1 MSSYKDLFSPAHP
14 SIYTMPSGE
23 PFLHNL
29 AKGLKAS
36 LGTDLSKALILLPTR
51 RAARALADEFVKLSG
66 GRATLLPLMRPLAD
80 MDENEPPFTT
90 GTIEFEIP
98 PAIDLVRHR
107 FELAKMVAAKMK
119 YEGPETGNDPDA
131 ASAIAMAEPLARLLA
146 DLAMEELDV
155 NAFSKLDE
163 QLDTLAEHFQSASE
177 FAKIVTEHWPKYLA
191 DNGLTEPMARRVTLL
206 KKAAEIW
213 QTTPPNHPVII
224 AGSTGTLKATAGL
237 IKTVAALPQGLIVLP
252 GLDTHTDEVDAK
264 FDIWD
269 KIDAQHPQA
278 SLKNLLETLAIERAD
293 VPVWPNV
300 KTEGR
305 AAMRARILS
314 HALIPASSTY
324 DWPARIA
331 RITKSTGAKNTGA
344 KNTGQSNAVQ
354 DGLSGL
360 SLIEART
367 SEEEATVIALIMRA
381 TLEKKDKTCALVTPD
396 PALARRVRSKLSRW
410 NVEVDSSAGEPLEE
424 TGHGAFLSLSF
435 EAAQDPFDPITLSA
449 LVKHSLF
456 KMRDNHRKDWDKLEV
471 AALRGTRPRTLGE
484 VTERLNKTAKR
495 KNLEKGE
502 YLRDEFEFLKT
513 LHNALAPLHKILGA
527 KTDAVLLA
535 KTHTELLEKLAGG
548 AANLWCGESGEKSAT
563 LMEELFEHGDLLA
576 PMSGETYA
584 RLLSHLMR
592 GRVARPRFGTEDRLQ
607 ILGPLEAR
615 MLEADTV
622 ILGGLNEGVWPAH
635 PTPHPVLSPGMR
647 KTISLS
653 APERRF
659 GLAAHD
665 FEALAAKPNVIL
677 TRSMRGDDGP
687 AVQSRWLWRL
697 TTLVRGAL
705 GDAADDVLKS
715 DQPWLEWARALDASE
730 KAPKPAKRPAP
741 CPPLDKRWPKKR
753 GLSVTQISKW
763 VRDPYSIYAG
773 NILDL
778 YALDPL
784 DQSMGGRE
792 FGLAVH
798 AALENIDGASTKRME
813 KLLKQELSKAG
824 YEAHSFARMDVRI
837 NALAEWSV
845 NWAKG
850 RKDGGWSKV
859 DIEKKGRLDFP
870 AKNENDG
877 EPFILTGIADRIE
890 RNGTDTAI
898 IDYKTGAYPK
908 HKEVQAGFDPQMP
921 LLGIMLGYGELGKKT
936 EATDYLY
943 VKPGDKEYSLVTSP
957 PAKFQI
963 DADEYASD
971 AFEALQNL
979 IAHFDS
985 VDSKYYSQPR
995 AQFENPYGDY
1005 DHLARRSEWATV
1017 EGEI

>member
-1 MSSYKDLFSPAHP
+1 MSLYKDLFLPSHP

-23 PFLHNL
+23 PFLRNL

-36 LGTDLSKALILLPTR
+36 LGSDLSKALILLPTR
-51 RAARALADEFVKLSG
+51 RAARALADEFVSLSE

-98 PAIDLVRHR
+98 PAIDPIRHR

-119 YEGPETGNDPDA
+119 HEGPKTGNEPDA

-155 NAFSKLDE
+155 NAFSKLDDK
-163 QLDTLAEHFQSASE
+163 LDTLAEHFQSASE
-177 FAKIVTEHWPKYLA
+177 FAKIVTEYWPKYLA

-213 QTTPPNHPVII
+213 QETPPDHPVII

-237 IKTVAALPQGLIVLP
+237 IKTVATLPQGLIVLP
-252 GLDTHTDEVDAK
+252 GLDTHIDKIDAK

-269 KIDAQHPQA
+269 KIDDQHPQA
-278 SLKNLLETLAIERAD
+278 SLKNLLETLGVDRAD
-293 VPVWPNV
+293 VPVWPGV

-331 RITKSTGAKNTGA
+331 RIAKSTGS
-344 KNTGQSNAVQ
+344 KNTGQDNAVQ

-367 SEEEATVIALIMRA
+367 SEEEASVIALVMRE

-424 TGHGAFLSLSF
+424 TGHGAFLSLSL
-435 EAAQDPFDPITLSA
+435 EAARDPFNPIALSA
-449 LVKHSLF
+449 LVKHRLF
-456 KMRDNHRKDWDKLEV
+456 KMQDNHRKKWDKLETAV
-471 AALRGTRPRTLGE
+471 LRGTRPRSLDE
-484 VTERLNKTAKR
+484 VTERLDKIAYRKKR
-495 KNLEKGE
+495 EKGE
-502 YLRDEFEFLKT
+502 YLRDEFEFLRT
-513 LHNALAPLHKILGA
+513 LHATFAPLHEMLGA
-527 KTDAVLLA
+527 KTDAALLA
-535 KTHTELLEKLAGG
+535 KAHTELLETLAGG
-548 AANLWCGESGEKSAT
+548 AANLWRGESGGKSAQ
-563 LMEELFEHGDLLA
+563 LIEELLEHGGLLT
-576 PMSGETYA
+576 PMSGDTYA

-647 KTISLS
+647 KSIGLS

-665 FEALAAKPNVIL
+665 FEALAAKPHVIL
-677 TRSMRGDDGP
+677 TRSMRGNDGP

-705 GDAADDVLKS
+705 GDAADDTLKP
-715 DQPWLEWARALDASE
+715 DQPWLKWARALDASE
-730 KAPKPAKRPAP
+730 HALKPAKRPAP
-741 CPPLDKRWPKKR
+741 CPTLDKRWPKKR

-773 NILDL
+773 NILGL
-778 YALDPL
+778 NALDPL

-798 AALENIDGASTKRME
+798 AALEHIDGASTERME

-845 NWAKG
+845 NWAKD
-850 RKDGGWSKV
+850 RKDGGWTKV

-870 AKNENDG
+870 THG

-890 RNGTDTAI
+890 RRGSDTAI
-898 IDYKTGAYPK
+898 IDYKTGVYPK

-921 LLGIMLGYGELGKKT
+921 LLGIMLGYGELGKKA

-943 VKPGDKEYSLVTSP
+943 IKPGDREYSLVTSP
-957 PAKFQI
+957 PAKYQM

-985 VDSKYYSQPR
+985 ADSKYYSQPR

-1017 EGEI
+1017 EGET

>member
-1 MSSYKDLFSPAHP
+1 MSLCKDLFSSSHP
-14 SIYTMPSGE
+14 SVYTMPTGE
-23 PFLHNL
+23 PFLRNL
-29 AKGLKAS
+29 AKGLQAS

-51 RAARALADEFVKLSG
+51 RAVRALADEFVAISG
-66 GRATLLPLMRPLAD
+66 ARATLLPLMRPLAD

-90 GTIEFEIP
+90 GTIDFEIP
-98 PAIDLVRHR
+98 PAIGTVRHR
-107 FELAKMVAAKMK
+107 FELAKMVAAKMR
-119 YEGPETGNDPDA
+119 YEGGEPDA
-131 ASAIAMAEPLARLLA
+131 ATALAMAEPLARLLA
-146 DLAMEELDV
+146 DLAMEELDTD
-155 NAFSKLDE
+155 AFAKLDE
-163 QLDTLAEHFQSASE
+163 KLNTLAQHFQSASE
-177 FAKIVTEHWPKYLA
+177 FAKIVTEHWPQYLS
-191 DNGLTEPMARRVTLL
+191 DNNLTEPMARRVTLL
-206 KKAAEIW
+206 KKAAELW
-213 QTTPPNHPVII
+213 RANPPKHPVII
-224 AGSTGTLKATAGL
+224 AGSTGTLKATANL
-237 IKTVAALPQGLIVLP
+237 IKTVAALPQGLVILP
-252 GLDTHTDEVDAK
+252 GLDTHIDEIDV
-264 FDIWD
+264 WD

-278 SLKNLLETLAIERAD
+278 SLKNLLKTLDLSRAD
-293 VPVWPNV
+293 VPVWPEV

-331 RITKSTGAKNTGA
+331 RIAKS
-344 KNTGQSNAVQ
+344 TGQSNAVQ

-360 SLIEART
+360 SLIQART
-367 SEEEATVIALIMRA
+367 SEEEATVIALIMRE
-381 TLEKKDKTCALVTPD
+381 TLEHNKNGKDKTCALVTPD

-424 TGHGAFLSLSF
+424 TGHGAFLSLSL
-435 EAAQDPFDPITLSA
+435 EAAQDPFDPIALSS
-449 LVKHSLF
+449 LVKHNLF
-456 KMRDNHRKDWDKLEV
+456 KLRDNHRKDWGKLETT
-471 AALRGTRPRTLGE
+471 ALRGTRPKSLDE
-484 VTERLNKTAKR
+484 VAARLDGSCTNGFKLLKDIHTA
-495 KNLEKGE
+495 L
-502 YLRDEFEFLKT
+502 T
-513 LHNALAPLHKILGA
+513 PLHDMLNT
-527 KTDAVLLA
+527 KTDAALLA
-535 KTHTELLEKLAGG
+535 KTHTVLMEELAGG
-548 AANLWCGESGEKSAT
+548 PVNLWRGESGEKSAG
-563 LMEELFEHGDLLA
+563 LIEELLEHGALFA
-576 PMSGETYA
+576 PMSGNTYA

-647 KTISLS
+647 AAIGLS

-665 FEALAAKPNVIL
+665 FEALAAKPNVIM

-687 AVQSRWLWRL
+687 TVQSRWLWRL

-705 GDAADDVLKS
+705 GDAADEALTPEK
-715 DQPWLEWARALDASE
+715 PWLEWARALDANRGV
-730 KAPKPAKRPAP
+730 PRPARRPAP

-763 VRDPYSIYAG
+763 VRDPYSVYAQ
-773 NILDL
+773 NILGL
-778 YALDPL
+778 YAFDPL
-784 DQSMGGRE
+784 DQTMGGRE

-798 AALENIDGASTKRME
+798 AALENIDGASTKLME

-824 YEAHSFARMDVRI
+824 YETHSFARMDVRI

-845 NWAKG
+845 NWAKD
-850 RKDGGWSKV
+850 RKDNGWTKV
-859 DIEKKGRLDFP
+859 DIEKKGRLEFP
-870 AKNENDG
+870 TNG
-877 EPFILTGIADRIE
+877 EAFILTGIADRIE
-890 RNGTDTAI
+890 RKGSDTAI
-898 IDYKTGAYPK
+898 IDFKTGAYPK
-908 HKEVQAGFDPQMP
+908 YKEVQAGFDPQMP
-921 LLGIMLGYGELGKKT
+921 LLGIMLGYGELGKKA

-943 VKPGDKEYSLVTSP
+943 VKPGDKEYSLVKSP
-957 PAKFQI
+957 PAKYQK

-985 VDSKYYSQPR
+985 ADSKYYSQPR

-1005 DHLARRSEWATV
+1005 DHLARRAEWATV
-1017 EGEI
+1017 EGET

>member
-1 MSSYKDLFSPAHP
+1 MTLYKDLFSPSHP
-14 SIYTMPSGE
+14 SVYTMPSGE

-29 AKGLKAS
+29 AKGLQAS
-36 LGTDLSKALILLPTR
+36 LGPDLSKALILLPTR
-51 RAARALADEFVKLSG
+51 RAVRALADEFVAISD

-90 GTIEFEIP
+90 GTLDFEIA
-98 PAIDLVRHR
+98 PAIDPVRHR

-119 YEGPETGNDPDA
+119 YEGGEPDA

-146 DLAMEELDV
+146 DLAMEELGTG
-155 NAFSKLDE
+155 AFSKLDDK
-163 QLDTLAEHFQSASE
+163 LDTLAQHFQNASE
-177 FAKIVTEHWPKYLA
+177 FAKIVTEHWPQYLS

-206 KKAAEIW
+206 KKAAELW
-213 QTTPPNHPVII
+213 QATPPNHPVII

-237 IKTVAALPQGLIVLP
+237 IKTVAALPQGLIILP
-252 GLDTHTDEVDAK
+252 GLDIHIDEVDV
-264 FDIWD
+264 WD
-269 KIDAQHPQA
+269 KIDDQHPQA
-278 SLKNLLETLAIERAD
+278 SLKNLLEMLKINRAE
-293 VPVWPNV
+293 VPLWPGV

-324 DWPARIA
+324 DWPTRIA
-331 RITKSTGAKNTGA
+331 RIAKSTGE
-344 KNTGQSNAVQ
+344 SNAIQ

-367 SEEEATVIALIMRA
+367 SEEEATVIALIMRK
-381 TLEKKDKTCALVTPD
+381 TLEHGDRTCALVTPD

-424 TGHGAFLSLSF
+424 TGHGAFLSLSL

-456 KMRDNHRKDWDKLEV
+456 KMRDNARKDWDKLEV
-471 AALRGTRPRTLGE
+471 AALRGTRPRSLDE
-484 VTERLNKTAKR
+484 VTKRLEGHCPEGLALLTKIHT
-495 KNLEKGE
+495 
-502 YLRDEFEFLKT
+502 T
-513 LHNALAPLHKILGA
+513 LSPLHGMLRT
-527 KTDAVLLA
+527 KTDVSLLA
-535 KTHTELLEKLAGG
+535 KIHTELLETLAGG
-548 AANLWCGESGEKSAT
+548 AANLWCGESGEKSAQ
-563 LMEELFEHGDLLA
+563 LIEELLEHGGLLA
-576 PMSGETYA
+576 PVNGDTYA

-592 GRVARPRFGTEDRLQ
+592 GRVARPRFGTEERLQ

-622 ILGGLNEGVWPAH
+622 ILGGLNEGVWPAN
-635 PTPHPVLSPGMR
+635 PTPHPVISPGMR
-647 KTISLS
+647 KTIGLS

-665 FEALAAKPNVIL
+665 FEALAAKPNVIM
-677 TRSMRGDDGP
+677 TRSLRGDDGP
-687 AVQSRWLWRL
+687 TVQSRWLWRL

-705 GDAADDVLKS
+705 DDAADDALKPE
-715 DQPWLEWARALDASE
+715 QPWLAWARALDASDNT
-730 KAPKPAKRPAP
+730 PRPAKRPAP

-763 VRDPYSIYAG
+763 VRDPYSIYAQS
-773 NILDL
+773 ILGL
-778 YALDPL
+778 YSLDPL
-784 DQSMGGRE
+784 DQTMGGRE

-798 AALENIDGASTKRME
+798 SALEHIDGVSSKCMAQ
-813 KLLKQELSKAG
+813 LFKQELSKAG
-824 YEAHSFARMDVRI
+824 YEAHSFARMDVRV

-845 NWAKG
+845 NWAKA
-850 RKDGGWSKV
+850 RKDNGWAKV
-859 DIEKKGRLDFP
+859 DIEKKGRLEFP
-870 AKNENDG
+870 SKDGDGG

-890 RNGTDTAI
+890 RNGSDTAI

-921 LLGIMLGYGELGKKT
+921 LLGVMLGYGELGKRA

-943 VKPGDKEYSLVTSP
+943 VKPGFKEYSLVTSP
-957 PAKFQI
+957 PAKHRM

-979 IAHFDS
+979 ISHFDNA
-985 VDSKYYSQPR
+985 DSKYYSQPR

-1005 DHLARRSEWATV
+1005 DHLARRAEWATI
-1017 EGEI
+1017 GESKKGET

>member
-1 MSSYKDLFSPAHP
+1 MSLYKDLFSASHS
-14 SIYTMPSGE
+14 SIFTMPSGE
-23 PFLHNL
+23 PFLRNF

-36 LGTDLSKALILLPTR
+36 LGADLSKALILLPTR
-51 RAARALADEFVKLSG
+51 RAVRALADEFVNLSD

-90 GTIEFEIP
+90 GTIDFEIP
-98 PAIDLVRHR
+98 PAIDPVKHR

-119 YEGPETGNDPDA
+119 HEGPKSGNEPDA

-155 NAFSKLDE
+155 SAFSKLDE
-163 QLDTLAEHFQSASE
+163 KLDTLAEHFQSASE
-177 FAKIVTEHWPKYLA
+177 FAKIVTEHWPQYLA

-206 KKAAEIW
+206 KKAAELW
-213 QTTPPNHPVII
+213 QANPPNHPVII
-224 AGSTGTLKATAGL
+224 AGSTGTLKATAEL

-252 GLDTHTDEVDAK
+252 GLDTHIDEIDAK

-269 KIDAQHPQA
+269 KIDDQHPQA
-278 SLKNLLETLAIERAD
+278 SLKNLLETLGIDRAA
-293 VPVWPNV
+293 VPIWPGV
-300 KTEGR
+300 KTEGP

-331 RITKSTGAKNTGA
+331 RIAKS
-344 KNTGQSNAVQ
+344 TGQSNAVQ

-367 SEEEATVIALIMRA
+367 SEEEATVIALVMRE
-381 TLEKKDKTCALVTPD
+381 TLEHKDKTCALVTPD

-424 TGHGAFLSLSF
+424 TGHGAFLSLSL
-435 EAAQDPFDPITLSA
+435 EAARDPFDPVALSA
-449 LVKHSLF
+449 LVKHNLF
-456 KMRDNHRKDWDKLEV
+456 KIQDNHRKDWDKLEV
-471 AALRGTRPRTLGE
+471 SALRGTRPRSLDE
-484 VTERLNKTAKR
+484 VAGRLDGHCPEGLALLTEIHT
-495 KNLEKGE
+495 
-502 YLRDEFEFLKT
+502 
-513 LHNALAPLHKILGA
+513 ALAPLHKLLGA
-527 KTDAVLLA
+527 KTDAALLA
-535 KTHTELLEKLAGG
+535 KTHTELLETLAGG
-548 AANLWCGESGEKSAT
+548 AAHLWCGESGEKSAQ
-563 LMEELFEHGDLLA
+563 LIEELLKHGGLLA
-576 PMSGETYA
+576 PISGDTYA

-647 KTISLS
+647 KAIGLS

-705 GDAADDVLKS
+705 GDAADDVLES
-715 DQPWLEWARALDASE
+715 EQPWLDWARALDASE
-730 KAPKPAKRPAP
+730 DAPHIGIRPAKRPAP

-763 VRDPYSIYAG
+763 VRDPYSVYAG
-773 NILDL
+773 SILGL

-784 DQSMGGRE
+784 DQTMGGRE

-798 AALENIDGASTKRME
+798 AALEHIDGASSERMG
-813 KLLKQELSKAG
+813 KLLKQELTKAG

-837 NALAEWSV
+837 NALADWSV
-845 NWAKG
+845 TWAKN
-850 RKDGGWSKV
+850 RKDNGWTKV
-859 DIEKKGRLDFP
+859 DIEKKGRLNFP
-870 AKNENDG
+870 TQG

-890 RNGTDTAI
+890 RKGSDTAI
-898 IDYKTGAYPK
+898 LDYKTGAYPK

-921 LLGIMLGYGELGKKT
+921 LLGIMLGYGELGKKA

-957 PAKFQI
+957 PAKYKM

-985 VDSKYYSQPR
+985 ADSKYYSQPR
-995 AQFENPYGDY
+995 AKHENPYGDY
-1005 DHLARRSEWATV
+1005 DHLARRAEWATV
-1017 EGEI
+1017 EGET